1 MQRLLIEYEL
11 SLFIIGLLSIKNKEE
26 KLTTKKISIHETLSW
41 FLSPN
46 RFPVFLFLITFIT
59 YGIFLP
65 FLGFYGDDFSYAW
78 LAYRVGSVDAF
89 FSGNRP
95 LLGQIFLF
103 VSKVIP
109 PSILAWH
116 LLVIFLRSGL
126 AILVFCLFHSFDR
139 LDHRTPYLVSLLF
152 LVYPG
157 ALIYYHPVT
166 FTFVFTSII
175 FLVFSFWLTI
185 LNLGHTR
192 NRWLVTAT
200 SLLFS
205 SLNLLIHEYFFFLE
219 ILRPFFIWLALE
231 EKDKGKR
238 FKRALFEALP
248 YLVLFAAISLYRMSG
263 SGSVSHYEPVLIN
276 DFLQNPVTAT
286 GKYIPLFAA
295 DLINFGLQVWL
306 KIFQPQAF
314 MQQQGMV
321 TSIIYLSL
329 VAVSALCVY
338 LFLSRLDNKFSAS
351 RSTKNFKSALALI
364 VIGIVALLLAAL
376 PPRIA
381 GITNSVGVG
390 IENRFSLSFA
400 LGAVMILA
408 GLFLLVNKLRLA
420 NILLALLC
428 AFSIGQH
435 FFVANQFRYEWI
447 EQKRFYWQL
456 AWRFPTLPV
465 PTTIIADYRA
475 LQKVA
480 ENPLS
485 ATINWMYFHEAYG
498 RTQNQ
503 AGYYLFYNE
512 DRLKEWLNDLNQPLP
527 PMRTG
532 LIGISSYLQFHLL
545 AMENYQ
551 GCLRVLD
558 PLTASLDE
566 SLPAYLK
573 KAAAISDLN
582 REYLEDQAHPAIM
595 DANIFGAEPP
605 HEWCYYFQ
613 KADLAR
619 TRSQWSE
626 MLRLKSEAAQRG
638 FFPQDAHEKMIF
650 LYAFIGSGDYQSALV
665 LSREL
670 TADKAYFS
678 PMICRIW
685 ENAALEMPDIPAEV
699 SKLYQTE
706 FACS

>member
-1 MQRLLIEYEL
+1 M
-11 SLFIIGLLSIKNKEE
+11 LSIKDKEE
-26 KLTTKKISIHETLSW
+26 KLTTKKISIHQTLGW
-41 FLSPN
+41 LLSPK
-46 RFPVFLFLITFIT
+46 RFPVFLFLITFIA

-103 VSKVIP
+103 VSKIIP

-126 AILVFCLFHSFDR
+126 VVLVFFLFRSFRR
-139 LDHRTPYLVSLLF
+139 LDQRTPYWISLLF

-185 LNLGHTR
+185 LNLENTR
-192 NRWLVTAT
+192 RRWLITAT

-205 SLNLLIHEYFFFLE
+205 SLNLVIHEYFFFLE
-219 ILRPFFIWLALE
+219 ILRPILIWLALGE
-231 EKDKGKR
+231 GDKGKR
-238 FKRALFEALP
+238 VKRMIVEALP
-248 YLVLFAAISLYRMSG
+248 YLVLFTAVSLYRVSG
-263 SGSVSHYEPVLIN
+263 RASVSHYEPVLIS
-276 DFLQNPVTAT
+276 DFLQNPIAAA

-295 DLINFGLQVWL
+295 DLVNFGLKVWL
-306 KIFQPQAF
+306 KIFQPTTF
-314 MQQQGMV
+314 IQQQGLV
-321 TSIIYLSL
+321 TSIIYLVL
-329 VAVSALCVY
+329 VAVTALYVY
-338 LFLSRLDNKFSAS
+338 LFLSALDRRFPSKKATGTS
-351 RSTKNFKSALALI
+351 RIGLFLIAL
-364 VIGIVALLLAAL
+364 GIVALLLAAL

-381 GITNSVGVG
+381 GITNSIEVGV
-390 IENRFSLSFA
+390 ENRFSLAFA

-408 GLFLLVNKLRLA
+408 GIFLLTNRFKLV
-420 NILLALLC
+420 NILFALLC
-428 AFSIGQH
+428 AFSIGKH

-447 EQKRFYWQL
+447 EQKRFFWQL
-456 AWRFPTLPV
+456 AWRFPTLPA
-465 PTTIIADYRA
+465 PTTIIADYRG

-485 ATINWMYFHEAYG
+485 AAINWIYFHEAYG
-498 RTQNQ
+498 RSQEQ
-503 AGYYLFYNE
+503 AGYFLFYNE
-512 DRLKEWLNDLNQPLP
+512 DRIKMEINDLNQPLP
-527 PMRTG
+527 PMKTG
-532 LIGISSYLQFHLL
+532 LIGLGSYPQYHLL

-558 PLTASLDE
+558 PLTSSLDE
-566 SLPAYLK
+566 SLPAYLQ

-582 REYLEDQAHPAIM
+582 RQYIEDQAHPAIM
-595 DANIFGAEPP
+595 AANIFGSEPP

-619 TRSQWSE
+619 SRGEWDE
-626 MLRLKSEAAQRG
+626 MLCIKSEAGQRG
-638 FFPQDAHEKMIF
+638 FFPQDPQEKIIF
-650 LYAFIGSGDYQSALV
+650 LYAHIGSGDYQSALT

-670 TADKAYFS
+670 SAEKEYFR

-685 ENAALEMPDIPAEV
+685 DKMALDKPDMPAEI
-699 SKLYQTE
+699 SETYKME